1 MSRYFFLFLKSFSGR
16 PDTQWIVPSAH
27 ELTLRVMKCPA
38 GHDGGIWLP
47 RLRARPLPGGHRY
60 SHVPKRRN
68 DRTHARDRGHYG
80 NRHSP
85 LLKPKPELRFE
96 EETLTGAAWLPSL
109 VPWKDDPMGET
120 AARFLP
126 WPGGG
131 GHGGTIRNRSFT
143 ILHAKR
149 PLRMEEEEQAN
160 IGDLPLG
167 AKRSHEPS
175 DDDGAPLVSFLA

>member
-1 MSRYFFLFLKSFSGR
+1 
-16 PDTQWIVPSAH
+16 
-27 ELTLRVMKCPA
+27 
-38 GHDGGIWLP
+38 
-47 RLRARPLPGGHRY
+47 
-60 SHVPKRRN
+60 
-68 DRTHARDRGHYG
+68 
-80 NRHSP
+80 
-85 LLKPKPELRFE
+85 
-96 EETLTGAAWLPSL
+96 
-109 VPWKDDPMGET
+109 MGET

-175 DDDGAPLVSFLA
+175 DDDGAPLVSFLAQGKKRPAASGPAGRKPRLPLSVWP